1 MIDPSKK
8 TIVFDF
14 GNVLIDLDFEGC
26 YEYFGRILGVDWSD
40 RKLPESITKAIH
52 RYNKGEIKDESMLW
66 AFQQVNDKT
75 PPRDLVKAWNSLVL
89 KMPAHRFKMLASLK
103 LKYNLVLLSNINNFH
118 IIHIQK
124 HFAKDHP
131 EEDFESYFEH
141 VFYSHIIGML
151 KPDNEI
157 YSHVTDTTGINPSDI
172 LFLDDML
179 ENIEAAQKLGW
190 NAIQHNP
197 QNDIAEMIDG
207 YLQKVDFVS

>member
-1 MIDPSKK
+1 MIDLSKK

-26 YEYFGRILGVDWSD
+26 FEYFGRILEVDWSD

-75 PPRDLVKAWNSLVL
+75 PPRDLVKAWNSLVQT
-89 KMPAHRFKMLASLK
+89 MPAHRFKLLASLK
-103 LKYNLVLLSNINNFH
+103 ARYNLVLLSNINNLH
-118 IIHIQK
+118 ILHIQK
-124 HFAKDHP
+124 HFEKDHP
-131 EEDFESYFEH
+131 AEDFESYFDH
-141 VFYSHIIGML
+141 VFYSHIIGMR
-151 KPDNEI
+151 KPDDEI
-157 YSHVTDTTGINPSDI
+157 YLHITDTLGINPADI

-179 ENIEAAQKLGW
+179 VNVEAAQKLGW

-197 QNDIAEMIDG
+197 KNDIAKMIDG
-207 YLQKVDFVS
+207 YLEQVAF